1 MKEIHGSG
9 VALITCFNNDL
20 TIDYN
25 SMEKLLSHV
34 ISGGV
39 DYLVLLG
46 TTGESVT
53 LSKKE
58 KSEIVTFV
66 RKKYTDIPI
75 VVGIGGNNTNN
86 IIEEIKETDFEGI
99 DAILSISPYYNKPSQ
114 EGIYNH
120 YKMISKVSPK
130 PIILYNVP
138 SRTGSNISSHTTIR
152 LANDFENIVA
162 IKEASGDL
170 DQIMNIINHK
180 PDNFTVLSGDDS
192 LTLPMIYMG
201 AKGVISVIGQLFP
214 NEYTKMVHE
223 ALNNNID
230 KANSIHYNLY
240 HFYEPLYNEGNP
252 VGIKAALNVIDICNL
267 KVRPPLIDASKKITD
282 QFKSF
287 LHNK

>member
-1 MKEIHGSG
+1 MKEIQGSG

-20 TIDYN
+20 SIDYD
-25 SMEKLLSHV
+25 SMDKLLSHV

-58 KSEIVTFV
+58 KNEIVTFV
-66 RKKYTDIPI
+66 RRKYTDIPI
-75 VVGIGGNNTNN
+75 VIGIGGNNTNN
-86 IIEEIKETDFEGI
+86 IIQEIKETDFEGVN
-99 DAILSISPYYNKPSQ
+99 AILSISPYYNKPSQ

-120 YKMISKVSPK
+120 YKMISKASPK

-138 SRTGSNISSHTTIR
+138 SRTGSNISSQTTLR
-152 LANDFENIVA
+152 LAHDFENIVA

-170 DQIMNIINHK
+170 DQIMSIIKDK
-180 PDNFTVLSGDDS
+180 PDNFSVLSGDDS

-201 AKGVISVIGQLFP
+201 ARGVISVIGQLLP
-214 NEYTKMVHE
+214 NEYTKMVQE

-230 KANSIHYNLY
+230 KANSMHYNLY
-240 HFYEPLYNEGNP
+240 NFYEPLYNEGNP
-252 VGIKAALNVIDICNL
+252 VGIKAALNAIDICSL
-267 KVRPPLIDASKKITD
+267 KVRPPLIQASKKITD
-282 QFKSF
+282 QFKSL

>member
-66 RKKYTDIPI
+66 RKKYTNIPI

-130 PIILYNVP
+130 PIIIYNVP
-138 SRTGSNISSHTTIR
+138 SRTC
-152 LANDFENIVA
+152 L
-162 IKEASGDL
+162 L
-170 DQIMNIINHK
+170 
-180 PDNFTVLSGDDS
+180 
-192 LTLPMIYMG
+192 
-201 AKGVISVIGQLFP
+201 
-214 NEYTKMVHE
+214 YTS
-223 ALNNNID
+223 D
-230 KANSIHYNLY
+230 
-240 HFYEPLYNEGNP
+240 
-252 VGIKAALNVIDICNL
+252 AADE
-267 KVRPPLIDASKKITD
+267 
-282 QFKSF
+282 
-287 LHNK
+287 